1 MKIIRERNEVLER
14 LKEAGTLGA
23 PLLCPNAETPE
34 EMEGILL
41 GAQRHAIGRGLARAV
56 IGIGVTAS
64 YPDHP
69 QLGRLAL
76 GGNPE
81 SCALELAARIW
92 MGWLDVYSGRKGLF
106 DRVEAIPFLDH
117 GWAPHNADLDLMDS
131 AWFQD
136 AMGIIMFD
144 ASLYDFEENAR
155 LTWEYVARAGG
166 KVVVEA
172 CPDKVYERAEIE
184 RKQLD
189 GSAMLSDPSRVR
201 KFVELTGVDLIV
213 PNLGTEHRTA
223 SNVPL
228 EYRRDIAQEISK
240 MVGPIQALHGT
251 SSLGDRLQQVGSD
264 GICKVNF
271 YTAMA
276 RGASMGVKAEWD
288 RFTAGQSLPIALA
301 CGSAIHT
308 SRREAFAEKTESTLA
323 LLAERLDLNAR

>member
-14 LKEAGTLGA
+14 LKEAGTVGV
-23 PLLCPNAETPE
+23 PLLCPNAETPD

-41 GAQRHAIGRGLARAV
+41 GAQRHAVDRGLARAV

-69 QLGRLAL
+69 QLGRLAM

-81 SCALELAARIW
+81 SRALELAARIW
-92 MGWLDVYSGRKGLF
+92 MGWLEVYCEQESLF

-144 ASLYDFEENAR
+144 ASLYDFEENVR
-155 LTWEYVARAGG
+155 LTREYVARAGG
-166 KVVVEA
+166 RVVVEA
-172 CPDKVYERAEIE
+172 CPDKVYESAEIV

-189 GSAMLSDPSRVR
+189 GSTMLSDPLRVR
-201 KFVELTGVDLIV
+201 RFVELTGVDLIV

-223 SNVPL
+223 SKIPL
-228 EYRRDIAQEISK
+228 DYRRDIAQEISK
-240 MVGPIQALHGT
+240 QVGPIQALHGT
-251 SSLGDRLQQVGSD
+251 SSLGDRLSQVGRD

-276 RGASMGVKAEWD
+276 RSASMGLKAEWD
-288 RFTAGQSLPIALA
+288 RFTVGHPLPIALA

-308 SRREAFAEKTESTLA
+308 SRREAFAGKTASVLA
-323 LLAERLDLNAR
+323 LLEGRAG

>member
-14 LKEAGTLGA
+14 LKEAGAVGV

-41 GAQRHAIGRGLARAV
+41 GAQRHALDRDMARIV

-69 QLGRLAL
+69 QLGNLAL
-76 GGNPE
+76 AGNPE
-81 SCALELAARIW
+81 SCALEMAARIW
-92 MGWLDVYSGRKGLF
+92 MAWLEVYSGREGLF

-117 GWAPHNADLDLMDS
+117 GWAPRKPDLDLIDS

-144 ASLYDFEENAR
+144 ASLCDFEENAR
-155 LTWEYVARAGG
+155 LTREYVARAGG
-166 KVVVEA
+166 RVVVEA

-189 GSAMLSDPSRVR
+189 GSVMLSDPTQVR

-213 PNLGTEHRTA
+213 PNLGTEHRTT
-223 SNVPL
+223 SDIPL
-228 EYRRDIAQEISK
+228 NYRRDIAREISTH
-240 MVGPIQALHGT
+240 VGPIQALHGT
-251 SSLGDRLQQVGSD
+251 SSLGERLQQVGRD

-276 RGASMGVKAEWD
+276 RCASMGVKDAWD
-288 RFTAGQSLPIALA
+288 CIAKGQSLPISLA
-301 CGSAIHT
+301 CGSVIHI
-308 SRREAFAEKTESTLA
+308 SRRNVFADKTESMLA
-323 LLAERLDLNAR
+323 LLAERLV